1 MALCSY
7 WMSCSRPGCWSLI
20 NRPHLH
26 SPDRPPATES
36 DLYTYSEESQCPLQ
50 ACGMILSTDE
60 ATHFSVEEETAMA
73 RGTLSGVFMDVSS
86 VEANLEGGSS
96 EEESSAESE
105 SSFGSQSPTSA
116 SPTSAQASTLSQQRN
131 SSIKPPYSYIALI
144 TMAILQSPMKKL
156 TLSGICHFISD
167 KFPYYKAKFPAWQNS
182 IRHNLSLN
190 DCFIKIPRE
199 PGNPGKGNYWSLDP
213 ASEDMFDNGSF
224 LRRRKRFKRS
234 QPEYSKDGLLLYPNI
249 GYRPYGRPYYV
260 SGRVVTHA
268 APLGFVPTQDSMVVP
283 SPCFQFQNASNIK
296 ARKPCPSLP
305 EQRPE
310 SQAQKC
316 SFSID
321 SIMAKSSPAGHK
333 PSIPQLPLEY
343 LYPHPPPS
351 CVVPQWL
358 PGARTPFALTTVPF
372 AETLRVTYS

>member
-1 MALCSY
+1 MMTLSMDMVAKL
-7 WMSCSRPGCWSLI
+7 
-20 NRPHLH
+20 
-26 SPDRPPATES
+26 PA
-36 DLYTYSEESQCPLQ
+36 D
-50 ACGMILSTDE
+50 
-60 ATHFSVEEETAMA
+60 EETGLAQED
-73 RGTLSGVFMDVSS
+73 LSRVLMEVSS
-86 VEANLEGGSS
+86 MEPSVEGGSS

-105 SSFGSQSPTSA
+105 GSFGPESPTSNA
-116 SPTSAQASTLSQQRN
+116 DQSSTSIQQRS

-167 KFPYYKAKFPAWQNS
+167 RFPYYKAKFPAWQNS

-224 LRRRKRFKRS
+224 LRRRKRFKRNA
-234 QPEYSKDGLLLYPNI
+234 PEYSKDGLLLYPDVAY
-249 GYRPYGRPYYV
+249 GPYGRPYCV
-260 SGRVVTHA
+260 SGGVLTHGTPLRYIPAQDGVVVSSQEGMILPA
-268 APLGFVPTQDSMVVP
+268 
-283 SPCFQFQNASNIK
+283 PCFQYQNIS
-296 ARKPCPSLP
+296 REVCLP

-310 SQAQKC
+310 AQTQKC

-321 SIMAKSSPAGHK
+321 SIMAKSSHTGLK
-333 PSIPQLPLEY
+333 CSVPQLLPEY
-343 LYPHPPPS
+343 LCPRPPPS
-351 CVVPQWL
+351 SVFPQWL

-372 AETLRVTYS
+372 AETLRVAYS

>member
-1 MALCSY
+1 M
-7 WMSCSRPGCWSLI
+7 SLI
-20 NRPHLH
+20 NRPTLQT
-26 SPDRPPATES
+26 PDRPPATEPTHHTS
-36 DLYTYSEESQCPLQ
+36 SERSPCPLL
-50 ACGMILSTDE
+50 ACGMMILSTDE
-60 ATHFSVEEETAMA
+60 AANFSAEDESSMA
-73 RGTLSGVFMDVSS
+73 RGTLTGVFMEVSPMEPS
-86 VEANLEGGSS
+86 VEGGSS

-105 SSFGSQSPTSA
+105 SSFGSESPASA
-116 SPTSAQASTLSQQRN
+116 ETPTQQKN
-131 SSIKPPYSYIALI
+131 SSVKPPYSYIALI

-167 KFPYYKAKFPAWQNS
+167 KFPYYRAKFPAWQNS

-234 QPEYSKDGLLLYPNI
+234 QPEYSKDGHLLYPNI
-249 GYRPYGRPYYV
+249 GYRPYGRPYCM
-260 SGRVVTHA
+260 SGQVLTHA
-268 APLGFVPTQDSMVVP
+268 APLGYVPTQEGMVLPTQDSVVLP
-283 SPCFQFQNASNIK
+283 PPYFQYQNVSNIK
-296 ARKPCPSLP
+296 VRELGLSLP

-310 SQAQKC
+310 GQTQKC

-333 PSIPQLPLEY
+333 PSIPQLPPEY
-343 LYPHPPPS
+343 LCPRPPPS

-358 PGARTPFALTTVPF
+358 PGPRTSFALTTLPF
-372 AETLRVTYS
+372 AETLRVAYS